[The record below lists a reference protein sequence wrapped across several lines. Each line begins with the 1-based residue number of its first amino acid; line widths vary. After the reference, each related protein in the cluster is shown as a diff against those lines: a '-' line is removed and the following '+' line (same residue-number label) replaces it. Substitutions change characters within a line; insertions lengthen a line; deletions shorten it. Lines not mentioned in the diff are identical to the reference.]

1 MERTATP
8 PETPSDTQLEPTPEA
23 ASPYRDPEP
32 FEAIAQG
39 QKLCF
44 FPSGSERLERL
55 LSLIDAAKESL
66 KLAFYI
72 YADDG
77 CGGRVREALVAAARR
92 GVAVSLIVDGFGA
105 AVDEAYF
112 AELETAGGKFCI
124 FGPKWSGNP
133 FIRNHQKIV
142 IVDERIAMLGGFNIE
157 EDYFAPPEENGWR
170 DLAFTVEGSL
180 VGLVAEWFC
189 QLEQWTADPHAPL
202 RNIRRRVRHWNAGR
216 PPVQLLIGGPTGRLS
231 SWAWTVTRDMIHGE
245 RLDMIVAYFS
255 PAMLLLRRIRS
266 IARKGHTHLVFA
278 GKSDNPATIGAS
290 RSLYKGLLR
299 SGAKIYEFQPC
310 KLHTKLIVL
319 DDAVYLGSAN
329 FDMRSLYINLEI
341 VVRIEDRP
349 LAQRMREFVADHEP
363 ASLQVTPAVYRKWA
377 TPWNRLRWWLSW
389 FLVTVVDYTVSR
401 KLNLGL

>member
-1 MERTATP
+1 MESTAA
-8 PETPSDTQLEPTPEA
+8 PSESPPEA

-32 FEAIAQG
+32 FQVTAQG
-39 QKLCF
+39 QEMCF
-44 FPSGSERLERL
+44 FPSGSGRLERL
-55 LSLIDAAKESL
+55 IKLLDEAQTSL

-77 CGGRVREALVAAARR
+77 CGGRVRDALVAAARR

-105 AVDEAYF
+105 GVDDAYF
-112 AELETAGGKFCI
+112 AELKDAGGHFCI
-124 FGPKWSGNP
+124 FGPKWKSNP
-133 FIRNHQKIV
+133 FIRNHQKIA
-142 IVDERIAMLGGFNIE
+142 IADERVALLGGFNIE

-180 VGLVAEWFC
+180 VPRVVEWYG
-189 QLEQWTADPHAPL
+189 QLEQWTSDPHAPL
-202 RNIRRRVRHWNAGR
+202 RNIRRRVRQWDRGL

-231 SWAWTVTRDMIHGE
+231 SWAWTVTRDMIHGTK
-245 RLDMIVAYFS
+245 LDMITAYFS
-255 PAMLLLRRIRS
+255 PAMLLLRRIRR
-266 IARKGHTHLVFA
+266 IAQKGQTTLVFA
-278 GKSDNPATIGAS
+278 GKSDNAATIGAS
-290 RSLYKGLLR
+290 RSLYRRLLR
-299 SGAKIYEFQPC
+299 SGARIYEFQPC

-329 FDMRSLYINLEI
+329 FDVRSLYINLEI
-341 VVRIEDRP
+341 VVRIEDRA
-349 LAQRMREFVADHEP
+349 LADRMREFVAEHIP
-363 ASLQVTPAVYRKWA
+363 ASLEVTPALYREWS